1 MYLSSNCCKAAIRWS
16 NRVSRPRRLKRTP
29 AYITLQN
36 TRTAQALTGPSRLK
50 HAISAKQW
58 LPRVRMRG
66 TAGVVSP
73 QNNGCLRARS
83 SARIS
88 LPRFKW
94 RELSPSLGAE
104 ALRMPQKP
112 GEEEEEERERE
123 DAARRLCSVNTR
135 EPCQVI
141 FCNRTPRLVS
151 PVWLDFDGKPRP
163 YPTLKPGT
171 GRRMYSY
178 LGG

>member
-1 MYLSSNCCKAAIRWS
+1 
-16 NRVSRPRRLKRTP
+16 
-29 AYITLQN
+29 
-36 TRTAQALTGPSRLK
+36 
-50 HAISAKQW
+50 
-58 LPRVRMRG
+58 
-66 TAGVVSP
+66 
-73 QNNGCLRARS
+73 
-83 SARIS
+83 
-88 LPRFKW
+88 
-94 RELSPSLGAE
+94 
-104 ALRMPQKP
+104 MPQKP

-135 EPCQVI
+135 EPSQVI
-141 FCNRTPRLVS
+141 FCNRTPRLVR